1 MRAGLRGDQHR
12 SWLAYG
18 CKESERRHAEREL
31 CDRKL
36 SKRSPD
42 ERSDFRIVVY
52 PRISLR
58 CRDYGCAKLILQ
70 GTVTN
75 ASYCSDDRRIIWR
88 PSFIALRLLT

>member
-1 MRAGLRGDQHR
+1 LRD
-12 SWLAYG
+12 S
-18 CKESERRHAEREL
+18 
-31 CDRKL
+31 KL

-42 ERSDFRIVVY
+42 ERSGIRVVVY
-52 PRISLR
+52 PLMPLR
-58 CRDYGCAKLILQ
+58 CRDCSDAKLILQ